1 MEIHNNSSTKLWQK
15 SSLLQ
20 IFLMEMFVNYPTSL
34 FFVSEQNIQ
43 NLNWFKIILNV
54 NHIQIGEC
62 ESPYSVFS
70 LNRAVPVYGGWCG
83 PRPEGF

>member
-1 MEIHNNSSTKLWQK
+1 MET
-15 SSLLQ
+15 
-20 IFLMEMFVNYPTSL
+20 FVNYPTSL

-70 LNRAVPVYGGWCG
+70 LNRSVPVYGGWCG